1 MKLCFYINLYNIIS
15 SSKERKGIR
24 FQFRNLLSVRLLL
37 GPRARAASRQR
48 GALIETSMGGIE
60 RVFFSVLQSYV
71 PWKSFIERYGITDW

>member
-1 MKLCFYINLYNIIS
+1 MVQSVYYYMVYTF

-24 FQFRNLLSVRLLL
+24 FQFRNLLSVRLLFETCV
-37 GPRARAASRQR
+37 RITSRQR
-48 GALIETSMGGIE
+48 GALIETSMGDIE